1 MERHSFWKLTLLP
14 RHLSRLRAGAWRCQD
29 NVLGGSLLAYN
40 GAAGLLLFSNVGVSG
55 VQNKI
60 YGWMTKIACMNE
72 SYKNFRSWIVWMGL
86 FFLEMTL
93 FCRLYYWSIAR
104 EEFIRVSHTW
114 ESSGESNARKFLNFL
129 NFYPKKPHKWRRF
142 SIFVSAIMICPPHEI
157 LLGQDICQLAVA
169 FCLAVSIIVLACL
182 TEQRVHVFFA

>member
-1 MERHSFWKLTLLP
+1 MYLAAPDWLIMER
-14 RHLSRLRAGAWRCQD
+14 QD
-29 NVLGGSLLAYN
+29 FCCFPTWAYLASKTK
-40 GAAGLLLFSNVGVSG
+40 FMVEW
-55 VQNKI
+55 Q
-60 YGWMTKIACMNE
+60 KIACMNE
-72 SYKNFRSWIVWMGL
+72 SCKNFRSWIVWMGL

-114 ESSGESNARKFLNFL
+114 ELSGESNARKFLNFL
-129 NFYPKKPHKWRRF
+129 NFYPKKPHKWWRF